1 MEETETESV
10 KNNRTIQHTNAWLS
24 VCPSVYFSRIL
35 LSSELFL
42 LGEKLND
49 DKDVVYISVG
59 CFIASTIGISIVI
72 LVSII
77 VIIVIVI
84 IIILSRKI

>member
-10 KNNRTIQHTNAWLS
+10 KKNNRTIQRTNAWLS

-49 DKDVVYISVG
+49 DKDVVYISAG
-59 CFIASTIGISIVI
+59 CFIASTIVIVI
-72 LVSII
+72 FVSII